1 MHKVSQG
8 YMAKLARQT
17 CIMELLEQEPLANQE
32 EIRKRLVRHGFR
44 VNQATLSRDIHE
56 LGLVKTS
63 EGYATPGSFTSEP
76 QPPAIER
83 LLREFGRD
91 VRQAQNQLVLKTAVG
106 SAQPVAVALDAA
118 GWDEVVGTIAG
129 DDTVLI
135 ICPDRKQAQKLALR
149 IRGMFV

>member
-1 MHKVSQG
+1 
-8 YMAKLARQT
+8 MAKLARQT
-17 CIMELLEQEPLANQE
+17 RIVELLEQEPLANQE
-32 EIRKRLVRHGFR
+32 ELRRRLARYGFH
-44 VNQATLSRDIHE
+44 VNQATLSRDIRE

-63 EGYATPGSFTSEP
+63 EGYALPTNHVVEP

-91 VRQAQNQLVLKTAVG
+91 VRQAQNQLVLKTTVG
-106 SAQPVAVALDAA
+106 SAQPVAVALDSA
-118 GWDEVVGTIAG
+118 GWDEVVGTVAG

-135 ICPDRKQAQKLALR
+135 ICPDRKKAQRLALR

>member
-1 MHKVSQG
+1 
-8 YMAKLARQT
+8 MAKLARQT

-32 EIRKRLVRHGFR
+32 EIRKRLARHGFR
-44 VNQATLSRDIHE
+44 VNQATLSRDIHA

-63 EGYATPGSFTSEP
+63 DGYAAPGNLASEP

-83 LLREFGRD
+83 LLREFCRD

>member
-1 MHKVSQG
+1 
-8 YMAKLARQT
+8 MAKLARQT
-17 CIMELLEQEPLANQE
+17 CIMELLEQEPLASQE
-32 EIRKRLVRHGFR
+32 EIRKRLARHGFR

-56 LGLVKTS
+56 LGVIKTS
-63 EGYATPGSFTSEP
+63 EGYAVPGNVLTDV

-83 LLREFGRD
+83 LLREFGRE

-106 SAQPVAVALDAA
+106 SAQPVAVALDST
-118 GWDEVVGTIAG
+118 GWEEVVGTVAG

>member
-1 MHKVSQG
+1 
-8 YMAKLARQT
+8 MAKLARQT
-17 CIMELLEQEPLANQE
+17 RIVELLEQEPLANQE
-32 EIRKRLVRHGFR
+32 ELRRRLARYGFH
-44 VNQATLSRDIHE
+44 VNQATLSRDIRE

-63 EGYATPGSFTSEP
+63 EGYALPTNHVVEP

-91 VRQAQNQLVLKTAVG
+91 VRQAQNQLVLKTTVG
-106 SAQPVAVALDAA
+106 SAQPVAVALDSA
-118 GWDEVVGTIAG
+118 GWDEVVGTVAG

-135 ICPDRKQAQKLALR
+135 ICPDRKKAQKLALR

>member
-1 MHKVSQG
+1 
-8 YMAKLARQT
+8 MAKLARQS
-17 CIMELLEQEPLANQE
+17 CIMELLEQEPLASQE
-32 EIRKRLVRHGFR
+32 EIRKRLARHGFR
-44 VNQATLSRDIHE
+44 VNQATLSRDIHA

-63 EGYATPGSFTSEP
+63 EGYAAPGSHVPEP

-91 VRQAQNQLVLKTAVG
+91 VRQAQNQLVLKTTVG

-135 ICPDRKQAQKLALR
+135 VCPDRKQAQKLALR